1 MLGGLAFADMFDA
14 MEILLRQRRGMTELE
29 ASAHVGA
36 SNPLGPVQ
44 RPPMPRRL
52 LWDLVRLFRVESYYS
67 QDSEY
72 LRTVAHELEDRA
84 RRP

>member
-1 MLGGLAFADMFDA
+1 MT
-14 MEILLRQRRGMTELE
+14 RRTIF
-29 ASAHVGA
+29 SALSGKPP
-36 SNPLGPVQ
+36 PLGPVQ

-67 QDSEY
+67 HDSEY